1 MLDSPGVYGVPR
13 PASNIS
19 PQTESLNL
27 RASQACVACRK
38 QKRKCDKQLPSCSL
52 CVRMNRP
59 CDYSDSTPT
68 PNADD
73 FALLRQ
79 KVTDLESKLESRDT
93 PWGRTNNI
101 GGGRAYG
108 SSPDKLSPC
117 DQPSTFPPMFLL
129 DSEIF
134 RVILLFLRLKSTLVS
149 QQRYH
154 SFEYQYKQDI
164 G

>member
-1 MLDSPGVYGVPR
+1 MEYSRTIEMLDSPGVYGAPR
-13 PASNIS
+13 TASNN
-19 PQTESLNL
+19 PPPRESLSL

-38 QKRKCDKQLPSCSL
+38 QKRKCDKQLPSCTL

-93 PWGRTNNI
+93 PWGRTNTL
-101 GGGRAYG
+101 GGGRSYG
-108 SSPDKLSPC
+108 PSPDKGSPA
-117 DQPSTFPPMFLL
+117 DQPSAFPPMFLL

-134 RVILLFLRLKSTLVS
+134 KVIKLP
-149 QQRYH
+149 
-154 SFEYQYKQDI
+154 FEQI
-164 G
+164 